1 MEKYVDFDAFVKALM
16 PACLDILGSKL
27 LIQIDEASP
36 IGPVPFV
43 PLLLGILDILG
54 YLT

>member
-1 MEKYVDFDAFVKALM
+1 MDFDAVVRASM
-16 PACLDILGSKL
+16 PACLDILLGSKL

-43 PLLLGILDILG
+43 PLLRGILDILG
-54 YLT
+54 YFM